1 MNSLTC
7 RDDRRRQELFRQ
19 RDRMNGVDFVEVL
32 PGPTLSEPTPSEPT
46 LCVHFFGEVPAVRDN
61 EHPDGLTLA
70 NVVIRGGRRIR
81 DIKVLHLKRET
92 SADPDQDDCLRVTL
106 DKPGDFS
113 TYQFCLTGVPGF
125 DPRYCCADFA
135 FRLDCP
141 ADLDCATAPACAP
154 EPGPAPEISYL
165 AKDYATFRQLI
176 LDRLAVTMPGWRER
190 HEADVGIVLVEVL
203 AYAADHLSYYQDAVA
218 TEAYLNTARLRIS
231 IRRHAR
237 LVDYALHE
245 GLNARAWVTV
255 WTDRDTPSARAAD
268 LFFVTGFPELT
279 GTRRLLRATDLDG
292 VPASHYLVFE
302 PVAGPDDELTFRAV
316 HSEIA
321 FHTWGRAECCLEAG
335 ATSATLRD
343 TEPPL
348 SLSPGDVLILE
359 EVKGA
364 GTGQPADAD
373 PSRRHAVRLTGV
385 TATRDELLGVPVV
398 EVEWSPADA
407 LPFALCL
414 SARLPAPDCTL
425 VPDMSVAR
433 GNVVLVDHGTTRT
446 ETLGPVGESVTTGQ
460 CACEGSV
467 LEVTTVPARF
477 TPVLAAA
484 PLTFA
489 EAVDPA
495 APAAAVTVRDP
506 RLGRPQVSLLA
517 TGSAR
522 TRTTRTRTAQPWT
535 PQPDLLSS
543 TAEDRHFVAE
553 LDDDG
558 RAHLRF
564 GDGELGLMPP
574 AGTTFTATY
583 RTGNG
588 TAGNVGRDAIGY
600 LVLRSAS
607 WSGVGVRPRNPMPA
621 SGGTDPEPTAQA
633 RLFAP
638 DAFRTELKRAI
649 TADDYAQIAALRPGV
664 QAAAAELRWTGSW
677 YEARVAV
684 DALGTDVAGQAL
696 LDDVDA
702 HLRVVRR
709 MGHDLA
715 VGPATLVPLDIEVH
729 VCVKPHYARGAVQ
742 AAVLGVLGSGRG
754 PDGRTGMF
762 HPDNLTFGTSIR
774 LSRIV
779 AAVQALEGVA
789 SVEVTRLRRLGHPDA
804 GELSAGVLTVHDL
817 EIAELAGDPSLPEEG
832 RLVLVMGGGR

>member
-1 MNSLTC
+1 VSSLIC

-19 RDRMNGVDFVEVL
+19 RDRMNGLDFVEVL
-32 PGPTLSEPTPSEPT
+32 PGPA
-46 LCVHFFGEVPAVRDN
+46 LCVHFFGEVPAVRDDD
-61 EHPDGLTLA
+61 HPDGLTPA
-70 NVVIRGGRRIR
+70 NVVVRGGRRIR
-81 DIKVLHLKRET
+81 DIQVLHLDREV
-92 SADPDQDDCLRVTL
+92 SADPDQDDCLRITL
-106 DKPGDFS
+106 DKAGDFS
-113 TYQFCLTGVPGF
+113 TYQLCLTGVPGF
-125 DPRYCCADFA
+125 DPRYSCADFA
-135 FRLDCP
+135 FRVDCP
-141 ADLDCATAPACAP
+141 ADLDCAAEPACTP

-165 AKDYATFRQLI
+165 AKDYASFRQLI

-190 HEADVGIVLVEVL
+190 HEADVGIALVEVL

-218 TEAYLNTARLRIS
+218 TEAYLNTARQRIS
-231 IRRHAR
+231 VRRHAR

-255 WTDRDTPSARAAD
+255 WTDADTPPVRAAE
-268 LFFVTGFPELT
+268 LFFVTGCPELT
-279 GTRRLLRATDLDG
+279 GTGRLLRATDLERI
-292 VPASHYLVFE
+292 PASHYLVFE
-302 PVAGPDDELTFRAV
+302 PVAGPDDELRFRAA
-316 HSEIA
+316 HNEIG
-321 FHTWGRAECCLEAG
+321 FYTWGDAECCLEQG

-348 SLSPGDVLILE
+348 RLSPGDVLIFE

-364 GTGQPADAD
+364 GTGQAADAD
-373 PSRRHAVRLTGV
+373 PARRHAVRLTAV
-385 TATRDELLGVPVV
+385 TATRDELLDVPVV
-398 EVEWSPADA
+398 EIEWSPADA
-407 LPFALCL
+407 LPFPLCL

-425 VPDMSVAR
+425 IEDMSVAR
-433 GNVVLVDHGTTRT
+433 GNVVLVDHGMTVT
-446 ETLGPVGESVTTGQ
+446 ESLGPVAESVTIGQ

-467 LEVTTVPARF
+467 LELTAMPSRF

-489 EAVDPA
+489 ETVDPG
-495 APAAAVTVRDP
+495 APAAAVMVRDP
-506 RLGRPQVSLLA
+506 RLGRPQLSLLA
-517 TGSAR
+517 AGS
-522 TRTTRTRTAQPWT
+522 AQPWT

-543 TAEDRHFVAE
+543 TAEDRHLVAE

-574 AGTTFTATY
+574 AGTTFAATY

-588 TAGNVGRDAIGY
+588 RAGNVGRDAIVY
-600 LVLRSAS
+600 LVLRSQS
-607 WSGVGVRPRNPMPA
+607 WSGIDVRPRNPLPA
-621 SGGTDPEPTAQA
+621 SGGTDPEPTVQA
-633 RLFAP
+633 RLLAP
-638 DAFRTELKRAI
+638 DAFRTELKRAV

-684 DALGTDVAGQAL
+684 DALGTDVAGQPL
-696 LDDVDA
+696 LDDVAA

-709 MGHDLA
+709 MGYDLS

-729 VCVKPHYARGAVQ
+729 VCVKPHYARGAVK
-742 AAVLGVLGSGRG
+742 AAVLEVLGSGRG
-754 PDGRTGMF
+754 PGGRTGMF

-779 AAVQALEGVA
+779 AAVQALEGVS

-804 GELSAGVLTVHDL
+804 GELDAGVLTVHDL
-817 EIAELAGDPSLPEEG
+817 EIAQLAGDPSLPEDG

>member
-1 MNSLTC
+1 VSTPTC
-7 RDDRRRQELFRQ
+7 RDDQRRQELFRQ

-32 PGPTLSEPTPSEPT
+32 PGLA
-46 LCVHFFGEVPAVRDN
+46 LCVHFFGEVPVVRDDD
-61 EHPDGLTLA
+61 HPDGLTPA
-70 NVVIRGGRRIR
+70 NVVVRGGRRIR
-81 DIKVLHLKRET
+81 DIQVLHLDREV

-106 DKPGDFS
+106 DKLGDFS
-113 TYQFCLTGVPGF
+113 VYQLCLTGVPGF
-125 DPRYCCADFA
+125 DPRYCCADFG
-135 FRLDCP
+135 FRVDCP
-141 ADLDCATAPACAP
+141 TDLDCAAAPACVT
-154 EPGPAPEISYL
+154 EPGSAPEIGYL
-165 AKDYATFRQLI
+165 AKDYASFRQLI

-190 HEADVGIVLVEVL
+190 HEADVGIALVEVL

-218 TEAYLNTARLRIS
+218 TEAYLNTARQRIS
-231 IRRHAR
+231 VRRHAR

-255 WTDRDTPSARAAD
+255 WTDVDTPAVRAAD

-279 GTRRLLRATDLDG
+279 GAGRLLRPADLAR
-292 VPASHYLVFE
+292 VPASRYLAFE
-302 PVAGPDDELTFRAV
+302 PVAGPDDELVFRAV
-316 HSEIA
+316 HREIT
-321 FHTWGRAECCLEAG
+321 FHTWGGAECCLEAG

-343 TEPPL
+343 TDPPL
-348 SLSPGDVLILE
+348 SLSPGDVLVFE

-373 PSRRHAVRLTGV
+373 PAHRHAVRLTGV

-398 EVEWSPADA
+398 EIEWSPADA
-407 LPFALCL
+407 LPFPLCL
-414 SARLPAPDCTL
+414 SARRPAPDCTL
-425 VPDMSVAR
+425 IEDMSVAR
-433 GNVVLVDHGTTRT
+433 GNVVLVDHGTTQT
-446 ETLGPVGESVTTGQ
+446 EPLGAVGVSVTTGQ

-467 LEVTTVPARF
+467 LELTEVPSRF

-489 EAVDPA
+489 ETVDPA
-495 APAAAVTVRDP
+495 APAAAVIVRDP
-506 RLGRPQVSLLA
+506 RLARPQLSLLA
-517 TGSAR
+517 TPSA
-522 TRTTRTRTAQPWT
+522 QEWT

-564 GDGELGLMPP
+564 GDGELGLMPS
-574 AGTTFTATY
+574 AGTTFSATY

-588 TAGNVGRDAIGY
+588 PVGNVGRDAIAY
-600 LVLRSAS
+600 LVLRSQS
-607 WSGVGVRPRNPMPA
+607 WSGIDVRPRNPMPA

-633 RLFAP
+633 RLLAP
-638 DAFRTELKRAI
+638 DAFRAELKRAV
-649 TADDYAQIAALRPGV
+649 TPGDYAQIAALRPGV

-677 YEARVAV
+677 HEARVAV
-684 DALGTDVAGQAL
+684 DALGTDVAGPAL
-696 LDDVDA
+696 LDDVEA
-702 HLRVVRR
+702 HLSVTRR
-709 MGHDLA
+709 MGHDLS

-729 VCVKPHYARGAVQ
+729 VCVKPHYARGTVQ
-742 AAVLGVLGSGRG
+742 AAILGVLGSGRG
-754 PDGRTGMF
+754 PGGQTGMF
-762 HPDNLTFGTSIR
+762 HPDNLTFGTSVR

-779 AAVQALEGVA
+779 AAVQAIDGVA

-804 GELSAGVLTVHDL
+804 GELDAGVLTVHDL
-817 EIAELAGDPSLPEEG
+817 EIAELAGDPSLPENG

>member
-1 MNSLTC
+1 VSSLTC

-19 RDRMNGVDFVEVL
+19 RDRINGVDFVEVL
-32 PGPTLSEPTPSEPT
+32 PGPELSSPA
-46 LCVHFFGEVPAVRDN
+46 LCVHFFGEVPAVRDD
-61 EHPDGLTLA
+61 EHPDGLTPA
-70 NVVIRGGRRIR
+70 NVVVRGGRRIR
-81 DIKVLHLKRET
+81 DIKVLHLKREI

-113 TYQFCLTGVPGF
+113 AYQLCLTGVPGF
-125 DPRYCCADFA
+125 DPRYCCAGFA
-135 FRLDCP
+135 FRVDCP
-141 ADLDCATAPACAP
+141 ADLDCAAAPACAP

-165 AKDYATFRQLI
+165 AKDYASFRQLI

-190 HEADVGIVLVEVL
+190 HEADVGIALVEVL

-218 TEAYLNTARLRIS
+218 TEAYLNTARQRIS
-231 IRRHAR
+231 VRRHAR

-255 WTDRDTPSARAAD
+255 WTDTDTPPARAAD

-279 GTRRLLRATDLDG
+279 GTGHLLRAADLDR

-302 PVAGPDDELTFRAV
+302 PVAGPDDELTFRAA

-321 FHTWGRAECCLEAG
+321 FHTWGGAECCLEAG

-348 SLSPGDVLILE
+348 SLSPGDVLVLE
-359 EVKGA
+359 EAKGA

-373 PSRRHAVRLTGV
+373 PARRHAVRLTGV
-385 TATRDELLGVPVV
+385 TATRDGLLGVPVV
-398 EVEWSPADA
+398 EIEWSPADA

-425 VPDMSVAR
+425 VQDMSVAR
-433 GNVVLVDHGTTRT
+433 GNVVLVDHGATRT

-467 LEVTTVPARF
+467 LEVTTVPSRF

-489 EAVDPA
+489 EAVDPV
-495 APAAAVTVRDP
+495 APAAAVMVRDP

-517 TGSAR
+517 TGS
-522 TRTTRTRTAQPWT
+522 PWT
-535 PQPDLLSS
+535 PQADLLSS

-558 RAHLRF
+558 HAHLRF

-574 AGTTFTATY
+574 AGTTFTAVY

-607 WSGVGVRPRNPMPA
+607 WSGVAVRPRNPMPA

-633 RLFAP
+633 RLLAP
-638 DAFRTELKRAI
+638 DAFRTGLKRAI

-684 DALGTDVAGQAL
+684 DALGADVAGQAL

-702 HLRVVRR
+702 HLRAVRR
-709 MGHDLA
+709 MGHDLS

-754 PDGRTGMF
+754 PGGRTGMF
-762 HPDNLTFGTSIR
+762 HPGNLTFGTSIR

-804 GELSAGVLTVHDL
+804 GELGAGVLTVHDL
-817 EIAELAGDPSLPEEG
+817 EIAQLAGDPSLPEEG